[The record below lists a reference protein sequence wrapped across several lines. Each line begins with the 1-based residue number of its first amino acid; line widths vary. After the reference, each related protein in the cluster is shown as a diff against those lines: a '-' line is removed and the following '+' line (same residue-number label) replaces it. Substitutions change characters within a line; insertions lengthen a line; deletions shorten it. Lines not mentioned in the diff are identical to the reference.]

1 MPSARATLTL
11 VGGPT
16 LLIEVG
22 GFRLL
27 TDPTFNAPGA
37 YASGS
42 ITLEKRTGPAM
53 GPESIGRV
61 DAVLL
66 SHDQHADNLD
76 PSGREFLARAPVV
89 LTTRV
94 GAERLGNGAVGL
106 APWQEFVLER
116 EGAERLL
123 VTGAP
128 ARHGPA
134 GVEPMAGEVTG
145 FLLGMREP
153 GDLVYVTGDTVWY
166 DGVAEVARRFKP
178 RLVVPFAGS
187 AKTRGAFHLTMD
199 ANDVIETAAAFPN
212 AWLAPVHTDGWA
224 HFSESGDEL
233 FRALE
238 TFKLGGRLVRLAPG
252 VATGVLL

>member
-1 MPSARATLTL
+1 MPSAQATLTL
-11 VGGPT
+11 IGGPT
-16 LLIEVG
+16 LLIEIDG
-22 GFRLL
+22 YRLL
-27 TDPTFNAPGA
+27 TDPTFDAPGP
-37 YASGS
+37 YPSDS
-42 ITLEKRTGPAM
+42 IVLEKRAGPAM
-53 GPESIGRV
+53 SPDSIGRI

-76 PSGREFLARAPVV
+76 PAGREYLARAPVV

-106 APWQEFVLER
+106 APWQEFALER
-116 EGAERLL
+116 DGAEPLL

-134 GVEPMAGEVTG
+134 GVEPIAGEVTG
-145 FLLGMREP
+145 FLLGAREP

-199 ANDVIETAAAFPN
+199 ANDVIETAAAFPT
-212 AWLAPVHTDGWA
+212 AWLAPIHTDGWA
-224 HFSESGDEL
+224 HFSETGDEL
-233 FRALE
+233 SRALE
-238 TFKLGGRLVRLAPG
+238 TFKLGSRLVRLAPG
-252 VATGVLL
+252 VATAVAL